1 MFLSFKLISVSP
13 LPPHSTPY
21 FRIGRFV
28 CPVVVIPLQ
37 TKQKKKTNPACMVLH
52 HIPRFSPLCEYK
64 HEPYLNGHPTPF
76 IPPAPHKRHQSL
88 CFSHCASGRSRSLAG
103 FRSTPSPSP
112 YATALLP
119 LGQNGTAGTGTE
131 SVYAKPESVC
141 PSRVSYY
148 ASSQLTQVSAVHFT
162 RQTIHPPVQR
172 PTAERLCSYYY
183 YYD

>member
-1 MFLSFKLISVSP
+1 MFLSFKLISASP
-13 LPPHSTPY
+13 LPPHCTPY

-28 CPVVVIPLQ
+28 CPVDVILP
-37 TKQKKKTNPACMVLH
+37 KQKKRTLH
-52 HIPRFSPLCEYK
+52 VWFYITSPVFSPLCEYK
-64 HEPYLNGHPTPF
+64 HEPYLNGHPT
-76 IPPAPHKRHQSL
+76 PHKRHQSL

-162 RQTIHPPVQR
+162 RQTIHPVPVQR

-183 YYD
+183 CYD